1 MICHSHRSS
10 HSTSQ
15 YYSTTA
21 GTPLPAHQHW
31 PHTVHTQCTVLV
43 GWEYLH
49 YSQPSTSYSS
59 SPLAVCCRVVSYGRF
74 TAFSCNGTI
83 TLYNADREVCW
94 KQEYDFFDGRQVL
107 SHCALTQG
115 CWFAGCWV
123 SPLSSV
129 CPVVLLCAA
138 SVASCHSDPSI
149 LGPILM
155 VLRDAHAA
163 VSLCTVAV
171 AAQRPE
177 WSIPRYRCSAHS
189 ALSTFTLAPI
199 RVQWLWTCRTERSN
213 GRSLCVSRECD

>member
-1 MICHSHRSS
+1 MICHPHRSP

-115 CWFAGCWV
+115 CWVAGLLGV
-123 SPLSSV
+123 STLFRLSGCATV
-129 CPVVLLCAA
+129 CCQCCQLP
-138 SVASCHSDPSI
+138 
-149 LGPILM
+149 
-155 VLRDAHAA
+155 
-163 VSLCTVAV
+163 
-171 AAQRPE
+171 QRPQYFG
-177 WSIPRYRCSAHS
+177 SYIDGVA
-189 ALSTFTLAPI
+189 
-199 RVQWLWTCRTERSN
+199 
-213 GRSLCVSRECD
+213 